1 MASRPLRAP
10 RDARAQ
16 HPRRFVN
23 PNRVPA
29 VTASFNPMSLLGF
42 ADRLGFRRR
51 QIATILGLNL
61 GAAVFE
67 GVGLGMFLPVI
78 EYMNSGGDLVALN
91 ENSQLWRSLTSGYES
106 IGIPVTLATLLGI
119 AFIALLCRQGFT
131 YARLIYSAR
140 VQYGLTR
147 TIRDEAFRR
156 FVHADLAYH
165 DEVRA
170 GSIVNELTTELARAT
185 SSLASAID
193 FTSKALLSA
202 VYLMIM
208 LTLSP
213 PMTLAVMAII
223 AIAAWQLR
231 TIQHRTRV
239 AGGELTAANQRLSRF
254 LVERVKAIRL
264 IRLAGTEQP
273 ETEAMSLL
281 NEGQRAV
288 SVTILRYRALLTVIF
303 EPVVIAAGFILIGVG
318 YAVIGLSVAAI
329 MLFFVILIRL
339 TPIVN
344 ECLLLRQIVGS
355 SLPALDL
362 VDRRMAEMAAA
373 VEHRGGKRRFDGL
386 AQEIRLDDVSFAYAS
401 KGGVATALKGISLR
415 IPAARR
421 TALVGPSGG
430 GKSTLVDILAR
441 LRPPDAGQVLF
452 DGVPHSEFEVQS
464 LRRNIAYAPQS
475 PLIFDVTPAQHI
487 GYGQLGADRERIVA
501 AARLANADDFIRRLP
516 QGYDTPLGEDGAQLS
531 GGQRQRLD
539 LARALVGGCSIL
551 ILDEPTSNLDADAET
566 LFRQALE
573 NIRQRTNTTIII
585 IGHRLSTVAGADQI
599 VVLEEG
605 RVTEVGTHQA
615 LARSGGWYARA
626 FAKQQVQPSDD
637 LFVPAK

>member
-1 MASRPLRAP
+1 MMAA
-10 RDARAQ
+10 
-16 HPRRFVN
+16 
-23 PNRVPA
+23 
-29 VTASFNPMSLLGF
+29 FNPTSLLGF

-51 QIATILGLNL
+51 HIVAILGLNL

-78 EYMNSGGDLVALN
+78 EYMNSSGDLVALK
-91 ENSQLWRSLTSGYES
+91 EGSQLWRSLTSVFEA
-106 IGIPVTLATLLGI
+106 IGVPVSLASLLGV

-131 YARLIYSAR
+131 YVRLVYSAH

-170 GSIVNELTTELARAT
+170 GSFVNELTTELARAT
-185 SSLASAID
+185 SSLTSAID
-193 FTSKALLSA
+193 FVSKTLLSA
-202 VYLMIM
+202 VYLTIM

-213 PMTLAVMAII
+213 LMTFSVIAVI

-231 TIQHRTRV
+231 SIQHRTSL
-239 AGGELTAANQRLSRF
+239 AGTELTAANQRMSRF

-273 ETEAMSLL
+273 ETDAMAVL

-288 SVTILRYRALLTVIF
+288 SITILKYRALLTVIF

-339 TPIVN
+339 TPIIN

-355 SLPALDL
+355 NLPALAL
-362 VDRRMAEMAAA
+362 IDRRMAEMATA
-373 VEHRGGKRRFDGL
+373 VEHRGGTLRFDGL
-386 AQEIRLDDVSFAYAS
+386 AHEIRLDGVSFAYAN
-401 KGGVATALKGISLR
+401 KGGEAAAVKGISLR

-441 LRPPDAGQVLF
+441 LRPPDAGRVLF
-452 DGVPHSEFEVQS
+452 DGVSHAEFDAES
-464 LRRNIAYAPQS
+464 LRRNIGYAPQS

-487 GYGQLGADRERIVA
+487 GYGQRGADRDRIIA
-501 AARLANADDFIRRLP
+501 AAKLANADDFIRRLP

-551 ILDEPTSNLDADAET
+551 ILDEPTSNLDSDAEL

-573 NIRQRTNTTIII
+573 NIKQRTNTTIIV

-605 RVTEVGTHQA
+605 RVTEVGTHRE

-626 FAKQQVQPSDD
+626 FAKQQVQPSDEM
-637 LFVPAK
+637 FVSAK